1 MSQTD
6 LLAVDRGIHRTNEI
20 GMEKIQKTAA
30 GFRKLPS
37 VMAAAGFS
45 EFRPGQSEVINNVM
59 KFRDTLAILPTSTG
73 KSACFIMPTL
83 CMGWSSVIFYPLL
96 ALMKDQLDKLRNLYG
111 ANAVAVNSQFS
122 TLENSL
128 ALQDWMAG
136 RVQFMLVSPER
147 VENAEWR
154 MAMAI
159 RRPDLIAIDEMH
171 SMPAWGDN
179 FRGAYKLLGDFIR
192 MVDPKVVVG
201 LTATCTGDDE
211 KQIRETFGMVNSDV
225 IRLAPDRQNLTLS
238 SESYSNP
245 DQVYA
250 KAANAQGATIVYC
263 ATTSKVD
270 DSYEYMKARLRQTR
284 NVYKYHGKLP
294 VGIKIKMQEAFQAD
308 PNGMMFATCAFGMG
322 VDKKN
327 VRHVIHMDIPQDLSA
342 YAQEAGRAGRDGNES
357 WCCAMIS
364 DASIRSRRNLLRDSN
379 PDSTIIREFMR
390 QFRLATD
397 PTTGVCTKSMA
408 WITNKCG
415 FGKMAA
421 NPISQFCFGEGLV
434 TKIKLDKF
442 EVATTLRILDPAVMA
457 MPSQEKFLNLIRT
470 YSRPLTETMFEFTV
484 LQLAD
489 AAGIKPA
496 TVWTKLQA
504 LADLK
509 IPSDSG
515 LPRAAVE
522 LSKPPTSL
530 FKQHRDISEINFEFL
545 DTKAQLTGKKLQD
558 MIEYCYLPDDQK
570 AARIAAHMAQ
580 PETELADEPDA

>member
-1 MSQTD
+1 MD
-6 LLAVDRGIHRTNEI
+6 
-20 GMEKIQKTAA
+20 KIQKTAA
-30 GFRKLPS
+30 GFRKLPG
-37 VMAAAGFS
+37 VMNSAGFV
-45 EFRPGQSEVINNVM
+45 EFRPGQKDVIENII

-83 CMGWSSVIFYPLL
+83 CMGWSTVIFYPLL
-96 ALMKDQLDKLRNLYG
+96 ALMKDQLDKLRQQYG
-111 ANAVAVNSQFS
+111 ANAVAINSQFS
-122 TLENSL
+122 PLENSL

-159 RRPDLIAIDEMH
+159 RRPDMIAIDEMH

-192 MVDPKVVVG
+192 MADPKVVVG
-201 LTATCTGDDE
+201 LTATCTPSDE
-211 KQIRETFGMVNSDV
+211 RQIRETFGMINADV
-225 IRLAPDRQNLTLS
+225 IRLAPDRQNLILS

-250 KAANAQGATIVYC
+250 KAAAAKGATIVYC

-270 DSYEYMKARLRQTR
+270 DSHDYMKARLRQTR

-294 VGIKIKMQEAFQAD
+294 VGIKLKMQEAFQHD
-308 PNGMMFATCAFGMG
+308 PNGIMFATCAFGMG
-322 VDKKN
+322 VDKKD

-342 YAQEAGRAGRDGNES
+342 YAQEAGRAGRDGNDS

-364 DASIRSRRNLLRDSN
+364 EASIRSRRNLLRDSN
-379 PDSTIIREFMR
+379 PDSTMIREFIR
-390 QFRLATD
+390 QFRLVTD

-408 WITNKCG
+408 WVANKCG
-415 FGKMAA
+415 FGKMAS
-421 NPISQFCFGEGLV
+421 NPISQFCFGEGLI

-442 EVATTLRILDPAVMA
+442 EIATTLRILDPAVLA
-457 MPSQEKFLNLIRT
+457 MPTQEKFLNLIRT
-470 YSRPLTETMFEFTV
+470 YSRQLTETMFEFTV

-509 IPSDSG
+509 IPSESG
-515 LPRAAVE
+515 ISRQAVE

-545 DTKAQLTGKKLQD
+545 DSKAQLAGKKLQD
-558 MIEYCYLPDDQK
+558 MIEYCYIPDDQK
-570 AARIAAHMAQ
+570 AARIAAHMSQ
-580 PETELADEPDA
+580 PETELAEEADA